1 MCDYCEHSKIFGRR
15 STHVDG
21 GGKAVVFGSI
31 NRSKDGNSCYIRVR
45 RAPGKDDKPDDIF
58 TISLRYCPF
67 CGEKLVGD
75 PIFPEITHESTME
88 MLNHKAIAP
97 KMKFWTKEEGRYVG
111 IDNTAGDFKNEGFLD
126 QRRMPGVVGR
136 GKYCREKFSSSY
148 GIRLKQRRSTMD
160 ILKKIWNTS
169 VTVGQVIVTAV
180 IGLIIGLVVWV
191 LVGLFRPSKD

>member
-21 GGKAVVFGSI
+21 G
-31 NRSKDGNSCYIRVR
+31 GNSCYIRVR

-111 IDNTAGDFKNEGFLD
+111 IDNTAGDFKTKD
-126 QRRMPGVVGR
+126 
-136 GKYCREKFSSSY
+136 FSTKEECLAWLAGENTAAKNSP
-148 GIRLKQRRSTMD
+148 RLM
-160 ILKKIWNTS
+160 
-169 VTVGQVIVTAV
+169 G
-180 IGLIIGLVVWV
+180 
-191 LVGLFRPSKD
+191 

>member
-180 IGLIIGLVVWV
+180 IGLTIGLVIWV
-191 LVGLFRPSKD
+191 LVRLFRPSKN